1 MTRWK
6 EVMRIAKNRFKRTIY
21 FAVLLSTVFCLGP
34 LGSIPR
40 AQQGKQFVMNLS
52 FRLRDK
58 QSRAAQSTD
67 VTYVVKQPVSCESF
81 AALVDN
87 DAVKWQGNE
96 ETYLIFIAR
105 LGKTERIAELNRSRL
120 TEIEEYLKRYKNIK
134 YVTAE
139 GSRVEG
145 LGKVE
150 IYVIGKLSTVIP
162 VKKNDRH
169 VCSGKVNPFLGSS
182 RAPH

>member
-34 LGSIPR
+34 LANLPR
-40 AQQGKQFVMNLS
+40 AQQGKQFVTNLS

-67 VTYVVKQPVSCESF
+67 STYVAKQPVSCQGF

-87 DAVKWQGNE
+87 QLVEWQSNQ

-105 LGKTERIAELNRSRL
+105 LGKEETASNLSRYRL
-120 TEIEEYLKRYKNIK
+120 KDVRDYLKRDPTIK
-134 YVTAE
+134 YVTAQ

-145 LGKVE
+145 LGRIE
-150 IYVIGKLSTVIP
+150 IYVGGKLSTVIP
-162 VKKNDRH
+162 VKKNDKH
-169 VCSGKVNPFLGSS
+169 VCSGKVNPFLGSI
-182 RAPH
+182 

>member
-1 MTRWK
+1 
-6 EVMRIAKNRFKRTIY
+6 MRIPKNRFKRTIY

-34 LGSIPR
+34 LANVPR
-40 AQQGKQFVMNLS
+40 AQQGKQFVS
-52 FRLRDK
+52 TQSYRLRDK
-58 QSRAAQSTD
+58 QSHAAQSTD
-67 VTYVVKQPVSCESF
+67 TTYVAKRPVSCESF

-105 LGKTERIAELNRSRL
+105 LGKTEKLADLNRSRL
-120 TEIEEYLKRYKNIK
+120 TEIEGYLKRYKNIK

-145 LGKVE
+145 LGQVE
-150 IYVIGKLSTVIP
+150 IYVRGKLSTVIP
-162 VKKNDRH
+162 VKKNDKH

-182 RAPH
+182 